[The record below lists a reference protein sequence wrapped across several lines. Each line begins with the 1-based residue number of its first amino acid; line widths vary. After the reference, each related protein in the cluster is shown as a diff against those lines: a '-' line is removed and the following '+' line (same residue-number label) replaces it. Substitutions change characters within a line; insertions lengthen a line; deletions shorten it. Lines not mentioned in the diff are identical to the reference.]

1 MSNGR
6 IVVGIDIG
14 NSTTEALVLQKTE
27 NGVRCLANHMTATT
41 GVKGTPDN
49 VRGCV
54 EALDGALYAAGL
66 RYADVAQIRLNQ
78 AAPVISDL
86 SMDTISETRVI
97 GSAMIGHNPDTPG
110 GYGLAV
116 GETARLD
123 GDLPRGKPVVV
134 LVPSTIPY
142 YKAATAIEQAWQ
154 NDVQVVA
161 VICQKDDGVLI
172 ANRLSRVIPVVDEV
186 AGIDR
191 VELGVPAAV
200 EVAANGQSIQ
210 TLSNPYGIAGLF
222 GMTPGETRDAI
233 PVARSLIG
241 CRSGVVLRADGA
253 SVMVSKVRAGEMEII
268 GTNGRVRLDVNAGAE
283 AILKAAATVGE
294 ITDVLGEDGTNV
306 GSLITRVKEGMARL
320 TDRRAEELRIVDLL
334 AVDTFA
340 SVEVAGALA
349 GESAMENVVLLAA
362 MVQTAKLPMQVIAD
376 ALAQKTGI
384 FVRVAGREAEMALTG
399 ALTTPGAGLP
409 LAILDLGGGSTDAAL
424 IDEAGKVTAIHHA
437 GAGEMVTRLIDLELD
452 LHDRE
457 LAENIKKYPLAK
469 VEGLLFLRFEDGSV
483 KFVSEPLPPELFA
496 RVVIVADDTLIPI
509 RSQKH
514 LSIDRIALVR
524 REAKKKV
531 FVTNAERAL
540 RAVAPDN
547 DLRKIGAVALVG
559 GSSQDFEIADILAEY
574 LSAYRI
580 TTGRAN
586 LLGHLKPHS
595 AVALGLALSDDETSG
610 KGGEQ

>member
-1 MSNGR
+1 MDNGR

-14 NSTTEALVLQKTE
+14 NSTTEALVLQKSAA
-27 NGVRCLANHMTATT
+27 GVRCLASVMTRTT

-49 VRGCV
+49 VKGCL
-54 EALDGALYAAGL
+54 EALEAALDKAGL
-66 RYADVAQIRLNQ
+66 CSTDVAQIRLNQ

-110 GYGLAV
+110 GCGLAV
-116 GETARLD
+116 GETVRLSD
-123 GDLPRGKPVVV
+123 PLPRDRDLVV
-134 LVPSTIPY
+134 LVPAEIPY
-142 YKAATAIEQAWQ
+142 YEAAKRIEDAFAAGIR
-154 NDVQVVA
+154 VVA
-161 VICQKDDGVLI
+161 AICRKDDGVLI

-186 AGIDR
+186 AGLDR
-191 VELGVPAAV
+191 IELGVPAAV

-253 SVMVSKVRAGEMEII
+253 SVMVRKVRAGEMEIT
-268 GTNGRVRLDVNAGAE
+268 GTAGRVRLDVNAGAD
-283 AILKAAATVGE
+283 AILKAAASVGE
-294 ITDVLGEDGTNV
+294 ITDVQGEEGTNV
-306 GSLITRVKEGMARL
+306 GSLIARVKEGMARL
-320 TDRRAEELRIVDLL
+320 TARRPEELHIVDLL

-340 SVEVAGALA
+340 SAPVAGALA

-362 MVQTAKLPMQVIAD
+362 MVQTARLPMQVIAD
-376 ALAQKTGI
+376 TLAEKTGI
-384 FVRVAGREAEMALTG
+384 YVRVAGREAEMALKG

-424 IDEAGKVTAIHHA
+424 IDADGKVTAIHHA

-452 LHDRE
+452 LHDRD

-483 KFVSEPLPPELFA
+483 RFVSEPLPPELFA
-496 RVVIVADDTLIPI
+496 RVVIVAGDTLIPI
-509 RSQKH
+509 RSQKR

-524 REAKKKV
+524 RESKKKV

-540 RAVAPDN
+540 RAVAPDG

-559 GSSQDFEIADILAEY
+559 GSSQDFEIADILAEH

-586 LLGHLKPHS
+586 LLGSLEPHS
-595 AVALGLALSDDETSG
+595 AVALGLALSEES
-610 KGGEQ
+610 EAAV